1 MEIINFEMKKLILF
15 IVLFFT
21 FTVHGQKNEIE
32 HTIKLFFE
40 GFHQRDTIKLKSV
53 CSENLVLHS
62 ISESERGNKFSVEK
76 AAEFYKSIATI
87 PTTMKFEEK
96 ILSYKIQIDGAMAHV
111 WTPYEFYVNDKL
123 SHSGVNSFQLFQENG
138 VWKVVYILDTRRKSL

>member
-1 MEIINFEMKKLILF
+1 MEIINFEMKKLILL

-21 FTVHGQKNEIE
+21 FTIHSQKNEIE

-40 GFHQRDTIKLKSV
+40 GFHQRDTIKLKSI

-76 AAEFYKSIATI
+76 APDFYKSIASI

-96 ILSYKIQIDGAMAHV
+96 ILNYKIQIDGTMAHV

-123 SHSGVNSFQLFQENG
+123 SHSGVNSFQLYKENE
-138 VWKVVYILDTRRKSL
+138 VWKVVYIIDTRRK

>member
-1 MEIINFEMKKLILF
+1 MEIFNFEMKKLILF

-21 FTVHGQKNEIE
+21 FTIHGQKNEIE

-76 AAEFYKSIATI
+76 AADFYKSIASI

-96 ILSYKIQIDGAMAHV
+96 ILDYKIQIDGTMAHV

-123 SHSGVNSFQLFQENG
+123 SHSGVNSFQLYKENE
-138 VWKVVYILDTRRKSL
+138 VWKVVYILDTRRK